1 MASTNSWTLELES
14 KVSAPRKFRACVM
27 DWHTLAPKLAP
38 HVIDNAHHVEGDG
51 GIGTVRHY
59 NCGSAVPFNTM
70 KKKVEFLNV
79 DKCKCKYAI
88 ECDGVETSTWNIK
101 MKPAANGGSV
111 AKVLSNHKNNK
122 IANYGLS
129 EIHVPNKMKPAA
141 NGGSMAKVECTSK
154 SMQAN
159 DMMLKAKESAAEMF
173 KSVEAY
179 LIANPNAYN

>member
-51 GIGTVRHY
+51 GIGTVGHY
-59 NCGSAVPFNTM
+59 NCGSAVPFNAM
-70 KKKVEFLNV
+70 KKKVEFLDV
-79 DKCKCKYAI
+79 DKCECKYTI

-101 MKPAANGGSV
+101 MKPTANGGSV
-111 AKVLSNHKNNK
+111 A
-122 IANYGLS
+122 
-129 EIHVPNKMKPAA
+129 M
-141 NGGSMAKVECTSK
+141 VECTSK
-154 SMQAN
+154 GAHAN